1 MMTGGN
7 KMYKFMRYIRDK
19 NNNIVGCRL
28 YNINTGEQSE
38 VEAKLVKQNIDKV
51 EGLALKSNGSFMQV
65 DDTLNKYVQSCNTL
79 GIKPLT
85 IEKYKD
91 SYIVTDIPSG
101 IKNIQIPDFV
111 TGIRISRMLN
121 NGSGTFKLANID
133 NQTYLI
139 PYMNKILRTQ
149 NEIIK
154 KIDEGNSTDE
164 QKENADKLNKAFNE
178 DQQEILRLISNKLGE
193 AIQSVSISQSMV
205 DTKLNNILNTL
216 QDGELIEQVRD
227 IKRWIDN
234 DGSKLLS
241 ITSSNNDTLSRVG
254 VYLDKQ
260 DKNNIAFGYNP
271 SAMKGIPFVCDPT
284 MYAFDS
290 EEKWNTLLND
300 VKNNGEYNLK
310 LFNFDAASELED
322 MLLSKLKWLNSTRN
336 AFGESF
342 AIDMKKAQEV
352 DANVAIKAIEGLLN
366 TIHVKGGTFS
376 LNGGIIQGLAN
387 LTIRIGLLAMYNYLG
402 ISIGAIL
409 LGEQVGEAVAK
420 SVVSIADKARCK
432 EAVGTIDKMIRES
445 NRSLIGIADEV
456 GTDIV
461 KYVSEECMVTLAS
474 GINNTTDVNRYHMS
488 NNKFIK
494 LFNNIE
500 ADGYIYV
507 GTVKKRVLHYSS
519 LMRLLDS
526 IVSAYNINQKILD
539 ILISAWLVADE
550 LIAEIQKRR
559 SLSTGDIA
567 EIRYVIITNSL
578 TIHGINTKG
587 YMEYIIKPFMKQF
600 SSDINNKQLFSRG
613 MYEKLNNNL
622 QSKRW

>member
-1 MMTGGN
+1 
-7 KMYKFMRYIRDK
+7 MYKFIGYIRDK

-149 NEIIK
+149 NEIIQ

-216 QDGELIEQVRD
+216 QDGELIEQIRD
-227 IKRWIDN
+227 IKNWIDN

-271 SAMKGIPFVCDPT
+271 NAMKGIPFVCDPT

-336 AFGESF
+336 AFGENF

-387 LTIRIGLLAMYNYLG
+387 LTIRIGLLTMYNYLG
-402 ISIGAIL
+402 ISIGVIL

-474 GINNTTDVNRYHMS
+474 GINDTTDVNRYHMS

-526 IVSAYNINQKILD
+526 IVSVYNINQKILD

-587 YMEYIIKPFMKQF
+587 CMEYIIKPFMKQF
-600 SSDINNKQLFSRG
+600 SSDINNKQLFSTG

>member
-1 MMTGGN
+1 
-7 KMYKFMRYIRDK
+7 MYKFIGYIRDK

-85 IEKYKD
+85 IEKYRD

-139 PYMNKILRTQ
+139 PYINKILRTQ
-149 NEIIK
+149 DEIIQ
-154 KIDEGNSTDE
+154 KIDEGNNTDE

-193 AIQSVSISQSMV
+193 AIQSISVSQSIV
-205 DTKLNNILNTL
+205 DDKLNSILSTL
-216 QDGELIEQVRD
+216 QDGELVEQVRD
-227 IKRWIDN
+227 IKHWIDN
-234 DGSKLLS
+234 DGSRLLS
-241 ITSSNNDTLSRVG
+241 ITSSNSDTLNRVG

-260 DKNNIAFGYNP
+260 DKNDIAFGYNP
-271 SAMKGIPFVCDPT
+271 NAMKGISFVCDPA
-284 MYAFDS
+284 MYAFAS
-290 EEKWNTLLND
+290 EEKWNTLLD
-300 VKNNGEYNLK
+300 DIKNNSGYNLK

-342 AIDMKKAQEV
+342 AIDMKKAQEA

-376 LNGGIIQGLAN
+376 MSGGILSGLAN
-387 LTIRIGLLAMYNYLG
+387 LTIRIGLLAMYKYLG
-402 ISIGAIL
+402 ISIGVIL
-409 LGEQVGEAVAK
+409 LGEQVGEAVAR
-420 SVVSIADKARCK
+420 SVVSIAGKARCK
-432 EAVGTIDKMIRES
+432 EAVGTVDKMIRES
-445 NRSLIGIADEV
+445 NRSLIGITDEV
-456 GTDIV
+456 GNDIV

-474 GINNTTDVNRYHMS
+474 GISDTTDVNRYHMS
-488 NNKFIK
+488 NNKLIK

-500 ADGYIYV
+500 ADGYIYI

-526 IVSAYNINQKILD
+526 IVSVYNINQKIID

-550 LIAEIQKRR
+550 LIADIQKRR
-559 SLSTGDIA
+559 SLSATDIA
-567 EIRYVIITNSL
+567 EIRYIIITNSL

-600 SSDINNKQLFSRG
+600 SSDINSKKLFSTG

>member
-1 MMTGGN
+1 
-7 KMYKFMRYIRDK
+7 MYKFIGYIRDK

-121 NGSGTFKLANID
+121 SGSGTFKLANID

-149 NEIIK
+149 NEIIQ

-216 QDGELIEQVRD
+216 QDGELIEQIRD
-227 IKRWIDN
+227 IKNWIDN

-271 SAMKGIPFVCDPT
+271 NAMKGIPFVCDTT

-432 EAVGTIDKMIRES
+432 EAVGTINKMIRES

-474 GINNTTDVNRYHMS
+474 GINDTTDVNRYHMS

-526 IVSAYNINQKILD
+526 IVSVYNINQRILD

-559 SLSTGDIA
+559 SLSTDDIA

>member
-1 MMTGGN
+1 
-7 KMYKFMRYIRDK
+7 MYKFIGYIRDK

-65 DDTLNKYVQSCNTL
+65 DDTLNKYVQSCNML

-139 PYMNKILRTQ
+139 PYINKILRTQ
-149 NEIIK
+149 DEIIQ
-154 KIDEGNSTDE
+154 KIDDGNSTDE

-193 AIQSVSISQSMV
+193 AIQSISVSQSIV
-205 DTKLNNILNTL
+205 DDKLNSILSTL

-227 IKRWIDN
+227 IKHWIDN
-234 DGSKLLS
+234 DGSRLLS
-241 ITSSNNDTLSRVG
+241 ITSSNSDTLNRIG

-260 DKNNIAFGYNP
+260 DKNDIAFGYNP
-271 SAMKGIPFVCDPT
+271 NDMKGIPFVCDPA
-284 MYAFDS
+284 MYAFAS
-290 EEKWNTLLND
+290 EEKWNTLLD
-300 VKNNGEYNLK
+300 DIKNNSGYNLK

-342 AIDMKKAQEV
+342 VIDMKKAQEV

-376 LNGGIIQGLAN
+376 MSGGILSGLAN
-387 LTIRIGLLAMYNYLG
+387 LAIRIGLLAMYKYLG
-402 ISIGAIL
+402 ISIGVIL
-409 LGEQVGEAVAK
+409 LGEQVGEAVAR
-420 SVVSIADKARCK
+420 SVVSIAGKARCK
-432 EAVGTIDKMIRES
+432 EAVGTVDKMIRES
-445 NRSLIGIADEV
+445 NRPLIGITDEV
-456 GTDIV
+456 GNDIV

-474 GINNTTDVNRYHMS
+474 GISDTTDVSRYHMS
-488 NNKFIK
+488 NNKLIK

-500 ADGYIYV
+500 SDGYIYV

-550 LIAEIQKRR
+550 LIADIQKRR
-559 SLSTGDIA
+559 SLSATDIA
-567 EIRYVIITNSL
+567 EIRYIIITNSL

-600 SSDINNKQLFSRG
+600 SSDINSKKLFSTG